1 MKFLPPTQNISNNIV
16 MLLLYRLG
24 GQQSFTI
31 QEVADIQ
38 KEVAGVMMVF
48 DDAGKLI
55 LKLQSEEKMA
65 ELEKLQDQH
74 LNGEVP

>member
-24 GQQSFTI
+24 GQQSFTT
-31 QEVADIQ
+31 QEVLEIQ

-48 DDAGKLI
+48 DDSGKLI